1 MASELDRLRVLLIED
16 NLADARL
23 TRELLNEANPGGF
36 DLVHAATLQHGID
49 ALATAEFGIVLLDL
63 SLIDAQGL
71 DTVRRLRQQHPRVP
85 IIVVSGLD
93 DEEVALEALHNG
105 AQDYL
110 VKGQGDGHLIARA
123 MRYAIE
129 RKRTELQLIEARDL
143 AEAASQAKSAFLAN
157 MSHELR
163 TPLNAIIGLTE
174 LLCDN
179 AARFGTEKALEPL
192 RRVLRAGRHLLSL
205 INDILDLSKI
215 EAGKMDLTLE
225 SVAIRPVVDEMLGTA
240 RPLAEQNKNALEL
253 DCPDEIGSVHADN
266 MRLRQILLNLL
277 SNACK
282 FTKAGT
288 LRLRVARTTE
298 AGQGWVDFAVSD
310 SGIGMTEEQLGVP
323 GILAGG
329 RVDHAAIR
337 RHRARACDQPQ
348 ALPADGR
355 RHNRDE
361 RAGRGVDLH
370 RPPAGRSRDGS
381 RRRSEHAR
389 CRRHGTGQRP
399 RQRFGDRR

>member
-163 TPLNAIIGLTE
+163 TPLNAIIGFSEIIAGELFGAEASALYRQYAGHINGSGQHLLKLVNEVLDVSKFVAGQLDLEEVPVDLAE
-174 LLCDN
+174 LLHECVDLMELQL
-179 AARFGTEKALEPL
+179 GEKRLALCLAVPEDLALLTADPL
-192 RRVLRAGRHLLSL
+192 RLKQV
-205 INDILDLSKI
+205 
-215 EAGKMDLTLE
+215 
-225 SVAIRPVVDEMLGTA
+225 
-240 RPLAEQNKNALEL
+240 
-253 DCPDEIGSVHADN
+253 
-266 MRLRQILLNLL
+266 LLNLL
-277 SNACK
+277 SNSVK
-282 FTKAGT
+282 FSKPDTAVEIA
-288 LRLRVARTTE
+288 VALTQEGDLTV
-298 AGQGWVDFAVSD
+298 AITDH
-310 SGIGMTEEQLGVP
+310 GIGMRAEDIPTALEPFRQINRKPGQAQEGTGLGLPLAKMMVEKHGGALSLTSVP
-323 GILAGG
+323 GEGTTVCVTIPGWRINWVGASEALQ
-329 RVDHAAIR
+329 
-337 RHRARACDQPQ
+337 RA
-348 ALPADGR
+348 
-355 RHNRDE
+355 
-361 RAGRGVDLH
+361 
-370 RPPAGRSRDGS
+370 
-381 RRRSEHAR
+381 
-389 CRRHGTGQRP
+389 
-399 RQRFGDRR
+399 

>member
-23 TRELLNEANPGGF
+23 TRELLNEANPGSF
-36 DLVHAATLQHGID
+36 DLVHAATLQQGSD

-71 DTVRRLRQQHPRVP
+71 ETVRRLRQQHPRVP

-163 TPLNAIIGLTE
+163 TPLNAIIGFSEIIAGELFGAEATE
-174 LLCDN
+174 LYRQYAGHIN
-179 AARFGTEKALEPL
+179 GS
-192 RRVLRAGRHLLSL
+192 GRHLLKLVNEVLDVSKFVAGQ
-205 INDILDLSKI
+205 LDL
-215 EAGKMDLTLE
+215 EE
-225 SVAIRPVVDEMLGTA
+225 VPVD
-240 RPLAEQNKNALEL
+240 LAELLHECADLMELQLGEKRLALNL
-253 DCPDEIGSVHADN
+253 AVPKDLALLTADPL
-266 MRLRQILLNLL
+266 RLKQVLLNLL
-277 SNACK
+277 SNSVK
-282 FTKAGT
+282 FSKPDTAVEIV
-288 LRLRVARTTE
+288 VALTPEGDLTV
-298 AGQGWVDFAVSD
+298 AITDH
-310 SGIGMTEEQLGVP
+310 GIGMRAEDIPTALEPFRQINRKPGQAQEGTGLGLPLAKMMVEKHGGSLSLTSVP
-323 GILAGG
+323 GEGTTVCVTMPGWRINW
-329 RVDHAAIR
+329 VDASEVL
-337 RHRARACDQPQ
+337 ARA
-348 ALPADGR
+348 
-355 RHNRDE
+355 
-361 RAGRGVDLH
+361 
-370 RPPAGRSRDGS
+370 
-381 RRRSEHAR
+381 
-389 CRRHGTGQRP
+389 
-399 RQRFGDRR
+399 

>member
-163 TPLNAIIGLTE
+163 TPLNAIIGFSEIIAGELFGAEASGLYRQYAGHINGSGQHLLKLVNEVLDVSKFVYGQLDLEEVPVDLAE
-174 LLCDN
+174 LLHECVDLMELQL
-179 AARFGTEKALEPL
+179 GEKRLALCLAVPEDLALLTADPL
-192 RRVLRAGRHLLSL
+192 RLKQV
-205 INDILDLSKI
+205 
-215 EAGKMDLTLE
+215 
-225 SVAIRPVVDEMLGTA
+225 
-240 RPLAEQNKNALEL
+240 
-253 DCPDEIGSVHADN
+253 
-266 MRLRQILLNLL
+266 LLNLL
-277 SNACK
+277 SNSVK
-282 FTKAGT
+282 FSKPDTAVEIA
-288 LRLRVARTTE
+288 VALTQEGDLTV
-298 AGQGWVDFAVSD
+298 AITDH
-310 SGIGMTEEQLGVP
+310 GIGMRAEDIPTALEPFRQINRKPGQAQEGTGLGLPLAKMMVEKHGGALSLTSVP
-323 GILAGG
+323 GEGTTVCVTIPGWRINWVGASEALQ
-329 RVDHAAIR
+329 
-337 RHRARACDQPQ
+337 RA
-348 ALPADGR
+348 
-355 RHNRDE
+355 
-361 RAGRGVDLH
+361 
-370 RPPAGRSRDGS
+370 
-381 RRRSEHAR
+381 
-389 CRRHGTGQRP
+389 
-399 RQRFGDRR
+399 

>member
-36 DLVHAATLQHGID
+36 DLVHAATLQQGSN
-49 ALATAEFGIVLLDL
+49 ALAAAEFGIVLLDL

-163 TPLNAIIGLTE
+163 TPLNAIIGFSEIIAGE
-174 LLCDN
+174 L
-179 AARFGTEKALEPL
+179 FGAEASGLY
-192 RRVLRAGRHLLSL
+192 RQYAGHINGSGQHLLKLVNEVLDVSKFVAGQ
-205 INDILDLSKI
+205 LDL
-215 EAGKMDLTLE
+215 
-225 SVAIRPVVDEMLGTA
+225 
-240 RPLAEQNKNALEL
+240 
-253 DCPDEIGSVHADN
+253 
-266 MRLRQILLNLL
+266 
-277 SNACK
+277 
-282 FTKAGT
+282 
-288 LRLRVARTTE
+288 
-298 AGQGWVDFAVSD
+298 
-310 SGIGMTEEQLGVP
+310 EE
-323 GILAGG
+323 
-329 RVDHAAIR
+329 
-337 RHRARACDQPQ
+337 
-348 ALPADGR
+348 
-355 RHNRDE
+355 
-361 RAGRGVDLH
+361 
-370 RPPAGRSRDGS
+370 GRSTS
-381 RRRSEHAR
+381 PNCCTNAP
-389 CRRHGTGQRP
+389 T
-399 RQRFGDRR
+399 

>member
-163 TPLNAIIGLTE
+163 TPLNAIIGFSEIIAGELFGAEASGLYRQYAGHINGSGQHLLKLVNEVLDVSKFVAGQLDLEEVPVDLAE
-174 LLCDN
+174 LLHECVDLMELQL
-179 AARFGTEKALEPL
+179 GEKRLALCLAVPEDLALLTADPL
-192 RRVLRAGRHLLSL
+192 RLKQV
-205 INDILDLSKI
+205 
-215 EAGKMDLTLE
+215 
-225 SVAIRPVVDEMLGTA
+225 
-240 RPLAEQNKNALEL
+240 
-253 DCPDEIGSVHADN
+253 
-266 MRLRQILLNLL
+266 LLNLL
-277 SNACK
+277 SNSVK
-282 FTKAGT
+282 FSKPDTAVEIA
-288 LRLRVARTTE
+288 VALTQEGDLTV
-298 AGQGWVDFAVSD
+298 AITDH
-310 SGIGMTEEQLGVP
+310 GIGMRAEDIPTALEPFRQINRKPGQAQEGTGLGLPLAKMMVEKHGGALSLTSVP
-323 GILAGG
+323 GEGTTVCVTIPGWRINWVGASEALQ
-329 RVDHAAIR
+329 
-337 RHRARACDQPQ
+337 RA
-348 ALPADGR
+348 
-355 RHNRDE
+355 
-361 RAGRGVDLH
+361 
-370 RPPAGRSRDGS
+370 
-381 RRRSEHAR
+381 
-389 CRRHGTGQRP
+389 
-399 RQRFGDRR
+399 

>member
-163 TPLNAIIGLTE
+163 TPLNAIIGFSEIIAGELFGAEASGLYRQYAGHINGSGQHLLKLVNEVLDVSKFVAGQLDLEEVPVDLAE
-174 LLCDN
+174 LLHECVDLMELQL
-179 AARFGTEKALEPL
+179 GEKRLVLNLAVPADLALLTADPL
-192 RRVLRAGRHLLSL
+192 RLKQV
-205 INDILDLSKI
+205 
-215 EAGKMDLTLE
+215 
-225 SVAIRPVVDEMLGTA
+225 
-240 RPLAEQNKNALEL
+240 
-253 DCPDEIGSVHADN
+253 
-266 MRLRQILLNLL
+266 LLNLL
-277 SNACK
+277 SNSVK
-282 FTKAGT
+282 FSKPDTAVEIA
-288 LRLRVARTTE
+288 VALTQEGDLTV
-298 AGQGWVDFAVSD
+298 AITDH
-310 SGIGMTEEQLGVP
+310 GIGMRAEDIPTALEPFRQINRKPGQAQEGTGLGLPLAKMMVEKHGGALSLTSVP
-323 GILAGG
+323 GEGTTVCVTIPGW
-329 RVDHAAIR
+329 RINWVDASEALQ
-337 RHRARACDQPQ
+337 RA
-348 ALPADGR
+348 
-355 RHNRDE
+355 
-361 RAGRGVDLH
+361 
-370 RPPAGRSRDGS
+370 
-381 RRRSEHAR
+381 
-389 CRRHGTGQRP
+389 
-399 RQRFGDRR
+399 